1 MLTQRWEAT
10 SAKKLIKSEQS
21 RKTEAIGDYDIAAF
35 RLDYPVIEE
44 TYELTILKVKFILRL
59 HIELLYLIW

>member
-1 MLTQRWEAT
+1 MLTQRWEAS
-10 SAKKLIKSEQS
+10 SAKKSIKSEQG

-44 TYELTILKVKFILRL
+44 KYELTILKVKLILRL
-59 HIELLYLIW
+59 HIELL